1 MPGHLVTKSLR
12 TICLSLGL
20 LVLTSGCE
28 TIRQLQNPSTP
39 RTSYDINLGPRDRV
53 RGDVHD
59 GLYEHYRCTPLP
71 VICDRFGNHYDC
83 HCP

>member
-1 MPGHLVTKSLR
+1 MLGHLVTKSLY
-12 TICLSLGL
+12 TVL
-20 LVLTSGCE
+20 LVGSALLSGCE

-39 RTSYDINLGPRDRV
+39 RTSYDINLGSRDRV

-59 GLYEHYRCTPLP
+59 GLYEYYRCTPPP